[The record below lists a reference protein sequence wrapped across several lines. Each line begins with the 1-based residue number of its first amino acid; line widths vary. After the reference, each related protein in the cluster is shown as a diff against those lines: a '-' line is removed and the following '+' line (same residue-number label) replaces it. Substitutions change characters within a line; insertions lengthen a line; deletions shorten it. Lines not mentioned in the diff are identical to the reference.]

1 MIGVEEVLDNLK
13 QLIEVA
19 DARWQDQSTPKV
31 ELESDESDIVSQHKL
46 EKQKLAEETR
56 LAKARTKK
64 VEQEKILLEKQ
75 LEEMSNQ
82 MKSDQV

>member
-19 DARWQDQSTPKV
+19 DARWQDQSTLKV

-82 MKSDQV
+82 MKSD